1 MNTEKSTITEAVAS
15 ASAQLIAALKE
26 GKSEALTNYLEAMS
40 RFRSYSCQNVLL
52 IATQRPDATRVA
64 VH

>member
-40 RFRSYSCQNVLL
+40 RFRSYSFQNVLL
-52 IATQRPDATRVA
+52 IATQTMMT
-64 VH
+64 